1 MPEEIR
7 ADTPSTS
14 ADPAD
19 PLTELAALLARA
31 ALTEPEAGTAATL
44 ATADAGGRPAA
55 RVVLIKQMDRRGLVF
70 FTNHDSRK
78 GRELRQ
84 NPQAALCFW
93 WPTLERQV
101 RIEGRVTRLPE
112 TESDAYFRSRPR
124 GSQIGAWASRQ
135 SAPLGQ
141 RAALLAEV
149 RALEARFAGAEV
161 PRPPFWGG
169 YRLEPD
175 RIEFWEGREDR
186 LHERRLHIRQG
197 DAWTSQHLYP

>member
-1 MPEEIR
+1 MPDDLQ
-7 ADTPSTS
+7 A
-14 ADPAD
+14 PAD
-19 PLTELAALLARA
+19 PLAELAALLARA
-31 ALTEPEAGTAATL
+31 APTEPEAGTAATL

-55 RVVLIKQMDRRGLVF
+55 RVVLIKQVDRRGLVF
-70 FTNHDSRK
+70 FTNHESRK

-93 WPTLERQV
+93 WPTLERQA

-112 TESDAYFRSRPR
+112 AESDAYFRSRPR

-135 SAPLGQ
+135 SAVLGQ
-141 RAALLAEV
+141 RAELLANV

-186 LHERRLHIRQG
+186 LHERRLHTRQG
-197 DAWTSQHLYP
+197 DAWTSEHLYP

>member
-1 MPEEIR
+1 MPEDIET
-7 ADTPSTS
+7 AAP
-14 ADPAD
+14 AMPAD
-19 PLTELAALLARA
+19 PLAELAALLARA
-31 ALTEPEAGTAATL
+31 APSEPEAGTAATL
-44 ATADAGGRPAA
+44 ATADATGRPAA
-55 RVVLIKQMDRRGLVF
+55 RVVLIKQVDRRGLVF

-78 GRELRQ
+78 ARELRQ

-101 RIEGRVTRLPE
+101 RIEGQVTRLPE
-112 TESDAYFRSRPR
+112 GESDAYFRSRPR

-135 SAPLGQ
+135 SAVLAE
-141 RAALLAEV
+141 RAELLAEV

-186 LHERRLHIRQG
+186 LHERRLHTRQG